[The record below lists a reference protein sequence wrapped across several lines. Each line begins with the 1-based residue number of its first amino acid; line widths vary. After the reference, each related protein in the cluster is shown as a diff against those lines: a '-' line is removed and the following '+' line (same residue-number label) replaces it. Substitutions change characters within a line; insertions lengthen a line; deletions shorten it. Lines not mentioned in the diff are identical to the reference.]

1 LTRAVGGDSIAARAR
16 PSTSTEDITM
26 KASRAP
32 GRKLGK
38 SIVNSIRRPIA
49 PPGHPL
55 THAKPDEKA
64 RPAGR
69 KAKHKPGR
77 NADIVSRAEESE
89 S

>member
-1 LTRAVGGDSIAARAR
+1 
-16 PSTSTEDITM
+16 M
-26 KASRAP
+26 KASRSQ
-32 GRKLGK
+32 GRKLRK
-38 SIVNSIRRPIA
+38 SIIDSIRRPIA

-77 NADIVSRAEESE
+77 NAEYEARAEENE
-89 S
+89 T